1 MNAMSVEPVN
11 DTKPNGPVAA
21 AFIAAGVGCFALGL
35 IVVLNEAG
43 IIPGSALDFAKNYGI
58 GSGVGPLSGKVI
70 LSTIALL
77 VSWGILGFAWR
88 GKEVAFGRAFA
99 VALLLVALGFVL
111 TFPPIF
117 EIFATS

>member
-1 MNAMSVEPVN
+1 MSIQPAH

-21 AFIAAGVGCFALGL
+21 AFIAAGFACFTLGL

-43 IIPGSALDFAKNYGI
+43 VITGAFLDFAKNYGI

-70 LSTIALL
+70 LSTIAFL
-77 VSWGILGFAWR
+77 VSWGVLGYLWR
-88 GKEVAFGRAFA
+88 GKEVNFGRAFG
-99 VALLLVALGFVL
+99 VALVLLAIGFVL

-117 EIFATS
+117 EIFAKKA